1 MIEGLLVCF
10 LESVLTSTAPLP
22 RSTITPI
29 TTNNVVLTLLWM
41 EFHQCWCVCIKV
53 FFCIVPV
60 TIECYLNFIKKVTA
74 AKSEEELVSLKQN
87 VMLVDSLVY
96 AGWLKDLTLG
106 NRNLAMQTIMVHFV
120 LHKRKEPFFQLCKG
134 LKTLGVLE
142 LVKAFPDLMRR

>member
-1 MIEGLLVCF
+1 MYVSKF
-10 LESVLTSTAPLP
+10 
-22 RSTITPI
+22 
-29 TTNNVVLTLLWM
+29 
-41 EFHQCWCVCIKV
+41 

-87 VMLVDSLVY
+87 VMLVDSLVH

-142 LVKAFPDLMRR
+142 LVKAFPDLMRRYFVMAKKKIDSNEMIGLFCMSDGCSESPDVESA